1 MAQQAKPNSMYH
13 CEDALPQLRRSSTF
27 VVKTVSGKLFIND
40 IGPPIYKLLTKK
52 SLSQEISIDDLN
64 LIGKYIQSE
73 TVVPIKIYEVTTKVF
88 DSVPDGAFS
97 GSANHPLVALDIY
110 DGTALRSL

>member
-1 MAQQAKPNSMYH
+1 MYH
-13 CEDALPQLRRSSTF
+13 CEDALPQLRSSSTF

-52 SLSQEISIDDLN
+52 SLPQEISIDDLN

-73 TVVPIKIYEVTTKVF
+73 TVAPIKIYEVTTKVF
-88 DSVPDGAFS
+88 DFVLDGPFS

-110 DGTALRSL
+110 DGTAFHSL

>member
-1 MAQQAKPNSMYH
+1 MS
-13 CEDALPQLRRSSTF
+13 LP
-27 VVKTVSGKLFIND
+27 
-40 IGPPIYKLLTKK
+40 
-52 SLSQEISIDDLN
+52 QEISIDDLN

-97 GSANHPLVALDIY
+97 GSANHHLVALDIY
-110 DGTALRSL
+110 DGTAFHSL